1 MIFYLIESVNKIY
14 ICQDFVKLIK
24 MTKTLVWLFIFGLT
38 RQVLFD
44 LSVVIWPVHSGL
56 TCLLCFELPKCVLKC
71 QLWLNCQHWVELFF
85 VGKFNL
91 SFKFSISPFSFRS
104 GISFFFFNFL
114 TFKFSILFLKLE
126 IFETF
131 HQIVRFTNS
140 THT

>member
-104 GISFFFFNFL
+104 GISCFFFKFFNL
-114 TFKFSILFLKLE
+114 QILDLIFKTWNFWNFPP
-126 IFETF
+126 
-131 HQIVRFTNS
+131 NS
-140 THT
+140 SFY